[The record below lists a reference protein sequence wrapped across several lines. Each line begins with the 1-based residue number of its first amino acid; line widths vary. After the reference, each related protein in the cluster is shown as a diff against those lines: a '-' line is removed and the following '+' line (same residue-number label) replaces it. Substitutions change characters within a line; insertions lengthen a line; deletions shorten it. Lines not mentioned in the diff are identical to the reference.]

1 MTRNLSLG
9 IHSGG
14 PLKCRVFGK
23 IREIHEKHDVSI
35 VLAEQNATKTLAVAD
50 RVMLLSLG
58 SIYRID
64 DTANID
70 SDALKEGY
78 RI

>member
-1 MTRNLSLG
+1 MLLLDEPTAGLAPRYVDGL
-9 IHSGG
+9 
-14 PLKCRVFGK
+14 FGK
-23 IREIHEKHDVSI
+23 IREIHEKHGVAI
-35 VLAEQNATKTLAVAD
+35 VLAEQNAAKTLLVAD

-58 SIYRID
+58 SVFRID

>member
-1 MTRNLSLG
+1 VDGL
-9 IHSGG
+9 
-14 PLKCRVFGK
+14 FGK
-23 IREIHEKHDVSI
+23 LREIHQKHDVSI
-35 VLAEQNATKTLAVAD
+35 LLAEQNATKALEVAD

-58 SIYRID
+58 TIFRID
-64 DTANID
+64 ATANID

>member
-1 MTRNLSLG
+1 
-9 IHSGG
+9 
-14 PLKCRVFGK
+14 
-23 IREIHEKHDVSI
+23 VSI

-58 SIYRID
+58 SIFRID